1 MRKIRTIAGLI
12 AGVVPLSLAV
22 GVGAS
27 AARSATPSTA
37 ALISATAAGTAAAG
51 SAGTFSLLNY
61 NVAGLP
67 VVHEPPTKLSM
78 EDAASQIGQ
87 RIRPYD
93 VVNMQEDFN
102 YHAYIYAADNHADRT
117 STSGPAGFGDGL
129 NTVAND
135 EFSEF
140 QRVKWS
146 SCYPDNGDCF
156 TPKGFSEMR
165 LRLAPGVYV
174 DYYNLHLNAG
184 TSSGDETARQKEW
197 QQLTAYMQAN
207 SAGDAVIV
215 AGDTNSRYTRGDDQ
229 LAEFVADNGLTDSW
243 VRLELGGV
251 APAAGA
257 PPLMCDEAA
266 ITNTCEVTNKAFYRS
281 SKQITLEATAYNN
294 EHAKFLDSAGAMLSD
309 MDPILT
315 DFSWSQ
321 NPDYQ
326 QSDLFGGGGGTS
338 FTDIDSVPAGVGSG
352 AGATAVSLR
361 AGNRVD
367 QVGLTLGDGTVLAH
381 GGSGGTAGALA
392 LNSGEHVA
400 SVELC
405 EGQYNGDE
413 RLFYAKYTTDAGRVL
428 AGGTVTSDCVTYAT
442 PSGWQLAGFF
452 GRSGSGV
459 DKLGLIYTR
468 LS

>member
-1 MRKIRTIAGLI
+1 MRKIRTIATLI

-22 GVGAS
+22 AVS
-27 AARSATPSTA
+27 TPAAH
-37 ALISATAAGTAAAG
+37 SATAPAARGAT
-51 SAGTFSLLNY
+51 SGTFSLLNY

-78 EDAASQIGQ
+78 EDAATQIGE
-87 RIRPYD
+87 RIKPYD
-93 VVNMQEDFN
+93 IVNMQEDFN
-102 YHAYIYAADNHADRT
+102 YHAYIYAADNHAYRT
-117 STSGPAGFGDGL
+117 ATSGPAGFGDGL
-129 NTVAND
+129 NTVSD
-135 EFSEF
+135 DQFSEF

-146 SCYPDNGDCF
+146 SCYPDNGDCW
-156 TPKGFSEMR
+156 TPKGFSVMR

-184 TSSGDETARQKEW
+184 TSSGDETARQNEW
-197 QQLTAYMQAN
+197 QQLTAFMQAN
-207 SAGDAVIV
+207 SAGEAVIV

-229 LAEFVADNGLTDSW
+229 LANFVAANGLTDSW
-243 VRLELGGV
+243 VALELGGV

-257 PPLMCDEAA
+257 PPLMCDETA

-281 SKQITLEATAYNN
+281 SKQLTLAATSYNN
-294 EHAKFLDSAGAMLSD
+294 EHAEFLDTAGAMLSD
-309 MDPILT
+309 MDPVLT

-326 QSDLFGGGGGTS
+326 ESDLFGGSGGTP
-338 FTDIDSVPAGVGSG
+338 FTDIAAVPAG
-352 AGATAVSLR
+352 AQATTVALR

-367 QVGLTLGDGTVLAH
+367 QVGLTLANGTPLTH
-381 GGSGGTAGALA
+381 GGTGGTPASLT

-405 EGQYNGDE
+405 EGQYKGDN
-413 RLFYAKYTTDAGRVL
+413 RLFYAKYTTDQGRTL

-452 GRSGSGV
+452 GRSGDEV
-459 DKLGLIYTR
+459 DRLGLIYTR

>member
-1 MRKIRTIAGLI
+1 MRTIAAALI
-12 AGVVPLSLAV
+12 AGVVPLGVTVAV
-22 GVGAS
+22 S
-27 AARSATPSTA
+27 APA
-37 ALISATAAGTAAAG
+37 AHSATAHSAAAA
-51 SAGTFSLLNY
+51 SGTFSLLNY

-78 EDAASQIGQ
+78 EDAASLIGQ

-102 YHAYIYAADNHADRT
+102 YHAYIYAGDNHADRT
-117 STSGPAGFGDGL
+117 ATSGPAGFGDGL
-129 NTVAND
+129 NTVAD
-135 EFSEF
+135 DQFGEFS
-140 QRVKWS
+140 RTKWS

-156 TPKGFSEMR
+156 TPKGFSVMR

-184 TSSGDETARQKEW
+184 TSSSDETARQNEW
-197 QQLTAYMQAN
+197 QQLTAFMQAN

-229 LAEFVADNGLTDSW
+229 LANFVAANGLTDSW
-243 VRLELGGV
+243 VRLEQGGV
-251 APAAGA
+251 APPAGA
-257 PPLMCDEAA
+257 PPLMCDETA
-266 ITNTCEVTNKAFYRS
+266 ITNTCEVTNKTFYRS
-281 SKQITLEATAYNN
+281 SKQITLSATAYNN

-326 QSDLFGGGGGTS
+326 QSDLFGGDGGTP
-338 FTDIDSVPAGVGSG
+338 FTDGAAIPAAV
-352 AGATAVSLR
+352 GATTLALS

-367 QVGLTLGDGTVLAH
+367 QVGLTLANGASFTH
-381 GGSGGTAGALA
+381 GGTGGTPASLT

-405 EGQYNGDE
+405 EGQYNGGS

-428 AGGTVTSDCVTYAT
+428 AGGTVTSDCTTYTT
-442 PSGWQLAGFF
+442 PTGWQLAGFY
-452 GRSGSGV
+452 GRSATEV

-468 LS
+468 QS